1 MTTTC
6 RIAAL
11 ILATAA
17 LGVACVSAPK
27 ASEGVPEA
35 TGDAAA
41 ATGQPAAAGQA
52 GGTPATTPM
61 AQTPPFDPA
70 MGTDA
75 FLDAVARADLLQ
87 MSLGRLALRNASDE
101 DVRDYG
107 QRMLANHR
115 AIQVILG
122 KIAQQRG
129 ISLPTRHNEEARATV
144 NRFTPLKGKEFDEA
158 LMWFESEEQPKML
171 AMYRWQ
177 YENCTD
183 AAVKQFV
190 SSTMPI
196 IGTHQRMA
204 DAIHQEVNK
213 EGIRIAAERK
223 AAELKAEQERQAA
236 AAAEAAAATAKRSA
250 RRFGQKKGATMVVPA
265 PAPAAPAASPTPSP
279 DGSAAPQPAPG
290 AGST

>member
-1 MTTTC
+1 MTTTH

-11 ILATAA
+11 ILAVTA
-17 LGVACVSAPK
+17 LGAACVSAPK
-27 ASEGVPEA
+27 ASEGAAGAADSSATAPDQVPA
-35 TGDAAA
+35 AGGAGAGTAAA
-41 ATGQPAAAGQA
+41 PVPQK
-52 GGTPATTPM
+52 
-61 AQTPPFDPA
+61 PPFDPA

-87 MSLGRLALRNASDE
+87 MSLGRLAMRNAADE

-107 QRMLANHR
+107 KRMLANHR
-115 AIQVILG
+115 AIQVILA
-122 KIAQQRG
+122 KVAKDRG
-129 ISLPTRHNEEARATV
+129 VSLPTKHNEEARATV
-144 NRFTPLKGKEFDEA
+144 NRLTPLKGKEFDEA
-158 LMWFESEEQPKML
+158 LMWFESEEQPNVL

-204 DAIHQEVNK
+204 ESIHQDVNE

-236 AAAEAAAATAKRSA
+236 AAAEAAAATAKRST

-265 PAPAAPAASPTPSP
+265 PAPAATPAPAPE
-279 DGSAAPQPAPG
+279 GSAAAQPTPG
-290 AGST
+290 PGST